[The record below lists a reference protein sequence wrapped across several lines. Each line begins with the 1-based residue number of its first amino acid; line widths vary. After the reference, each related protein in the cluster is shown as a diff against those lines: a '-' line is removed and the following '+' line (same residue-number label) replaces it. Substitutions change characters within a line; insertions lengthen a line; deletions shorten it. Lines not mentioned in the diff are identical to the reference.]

1 MTPFEK
7 TMLEE
12 IGCLRGELNTLL
24 TIIIKR
30 FEISTEELQN
40 ILDTSLKKHGHSPV
54 DTYKKFLEAAAQNP
68 SENH

>member
-30 FEISTEELQN
+30 FEISTEDCKTFWTLR
-40 ILDTSLKKHGHSPV
+40 
-54 DTYKKFLEAAAQNP
+54 
-68 SENH
+68 